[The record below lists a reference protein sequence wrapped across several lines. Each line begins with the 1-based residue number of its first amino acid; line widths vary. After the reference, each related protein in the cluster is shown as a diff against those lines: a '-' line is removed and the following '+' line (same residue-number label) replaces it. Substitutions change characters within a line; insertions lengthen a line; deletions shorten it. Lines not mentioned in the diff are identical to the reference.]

1 MVFAATSAMATGL
14 EIKKLPI
21 PQEMIEDDNYSYEN
35 PFRRVLYT
43 FGDNSIRPLF
53 CTTSNG
59 KMRITIYEL
68 DFTTLYKQFT
78 VDLPAP
84 RAELDELG
92 QYSGDFDDEG
102 CFVYATVDLFN
113 NDDLVELILNSY
125 GDSYSDKTTYIINE
139 NSEVLAEFEGDLK
152 ELIDPRITGG
162 KVFFKG
168 GFQLSGRVLPI
179 VPKKGDVNG
188 DTEVGISDVT
198 ALVGI
203 IMGQH

>member
-1 MVFAATSAMATGL
+1 MLAFMAAGAGAADLVFN
-14 EIKKLPI
+14 KLPI
-21 PQEMIEDDNYSYEN
+21 PVEMTEDNDYQANYPM
-35 PFRRVLYT
+35 PFGRVMYS

-84 RAELDELG
+84 RAELDGLG
-92 QYSGDFDDEG
+92 SYTGDFDDES
-102 CFVYATVDLFN
+102 CYVYATVDLFN
-113 NDDLVELILNSY
+113 NDDLVELIFY
-125 GDSYSDKTTYIINE
+125 SYSDKTTYIINE
-139 NSEVLAEFEGDLK
+139 NSEVLAEFDGDLD

-168 GFQLSGRVLPI
+168 GFQLSDRVLPI